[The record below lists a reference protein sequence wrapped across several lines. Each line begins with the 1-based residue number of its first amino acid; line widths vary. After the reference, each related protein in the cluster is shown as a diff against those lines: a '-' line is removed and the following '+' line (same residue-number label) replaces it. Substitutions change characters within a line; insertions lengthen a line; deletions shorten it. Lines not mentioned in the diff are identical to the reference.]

1 MTMSTQLSAPAP
13 HAASLAR
20 PIATIP
26 GRIDIWIFV
35 AVEMLIFSSYFV
47 AYMLYRIWNPA
58 LYLQS
63 QQQLSQH
70 FGTANTIIL
79 LLSSWLIARA
89 VQSAREARYRMAQQ
103 QVYATIA
110 LGCAFVTSKFIEW
123 SIKIGDGY
131 TLSSNGFFTFY
142 YFLTGIHV
150 VHVLLGFG
158 FLATLLYQLR
168 SPARRSITV
177 IESGGIYWHMVDF
190 LWVIIFAL
198 LYVMR

>member
-1 MTMSTQLSAPAP
+1 MSPRMSTLPAYSADITR
-13 HAASLAR
+13 SSVV
-20 PIATIP
+20 P

-35 AVEMLIFSSYFV
+35 LIEAVIFSSYFI

-70 FGTANTIIL
+70 FGAVNTIVL

-89 VQSAREARYRMAQQ
+89 VQSAREARYETAQR
-103 QVYATIA
+103 QVWATIA
-110 LGCAFVTSKFIEW
+110 LGLAFVISKLAEW
-123 SIKIGDGY
+123 SIKVGDGY

-158 FLATLLYQLR
+158 FLGTMLYQLR
-168 SPARRSITV
+168 SAERRSMPV

>member
-1 MTMSTQLSAPAP
+1 MST
-13 HAASLAR
+13 LAR
-20 PIATIP
+20 AAAPSTPAIP

-35 AVEMLIFSSYFV
+35 MIEAVIFSSYFA
-47 AYMLYRIWNPA
+47 AYMLYRTWSPD

-70 FGTANTIIL
+70 FGAANTVIL
-79 LLSSWLIARA
+79 LLSSWLMASA
-89 VQSAREARYRMAQQ
+89 VQSAREGRYDTAQN
-103 QVYATIA
+103 QVWATMWFGA
-110 LGCAFVTSKFIEW
+110 AFIGSKLLEW
-123 SIKIGDGY
+123 SSKIAEGY
-131 TLSSNGFFTFY
+131 TLTTNGFFTFY

-158 FLATLLYQLR
+158 FLAVAIRQMR
-168 SPARRSITV
+168 STEGRSMPA
-177 IESGGIYWHMVDF
+177 IEACGIYWHMVDF